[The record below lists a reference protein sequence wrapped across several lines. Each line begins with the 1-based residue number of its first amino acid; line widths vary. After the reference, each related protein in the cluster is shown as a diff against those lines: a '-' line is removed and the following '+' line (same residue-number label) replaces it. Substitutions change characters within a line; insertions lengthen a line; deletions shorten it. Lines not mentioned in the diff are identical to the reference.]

1 MANTQFHRRSVRLPL
16 YKIVD
21 KKKQTIPFRR
31 NPTQAYLETTKK
43 RLKEKFGRIR
53 LVILK
58 GRQAGITT
66 HEAILGLDQA
76 IIRSNQKV
84 GMLAHTDE
92 TRKSIF
98 EKVKFAFREF
108 PDAIQLNN
116 GKIFTKPQSKY
127 DTKYELTLKDNNSS
141 IAVVRDPRGSTR
153 SKLHISEMAFIKNAG
168 DMLAGTLPSV
178 PESSDIIIETTANG
192 FGNDFEKLWTKYAD
206 KGDNRERTCLFLPWY
221 MVEEY
226 SLPLQKGEKVIVP
239 LELKHLNEP
248 LWNGYVLSEEQKK
261 WYLEQY
267 GTYTDP
273 RMMFQEYPSTP
284 EEAFLTTGTS
294 VFSSQIVKGLEVPS
308 YYEDEQIPHLYLYGE
323 PTDQCVFGGDTSAG
337 VEGGDNG
344 AIIVRDWESGAL
356 LASFYAVC
364 EPSYLCQVID
374 RLIELGYWGRIGV
387 EKNNTGYAF
396 YEVAKEKDRYALL
409 YTKHTTGNKY
419 DYATKTIGRETNSKT
434 RPILMS
440 EYKEAIRN
448 EYITEVD
455 PRGKK
460 ELFTFIYNDRMKEEA
475 LPGHHDDW
483 IMADSICWQMRKY
496 PIAE

>member
-1 MANTQFHRRSVRLPL
+1 MKAMQGGLYTVFIRKSEPMANTQFHRRSVRLPL

-178 PESSDIIIETTANG
+178 PESIIETTANG

-294 VFSSQIVKGLEVPS
+294 VFSSQNRYHISISMASQQINVYSVAIRVQESKEGTTVPLS
-308 YYEDEQIPHLYLYGE
+308 FVIGSLVLFWHHFMR
-323 PTDQCVFGGDTSAG
+323 CVSHHTSA
-337 VEGGDNG
+337 
-344 AIIVRDWESGAL
+344 
-356 LASFYAVC
+356 
-364 EPSYLCQVID
+364 
-374 RLIELGYWGRIGV
+374 
-387 EKNNTGYAF
+387 K
-396 YEVAKEKDRYALL
+396 
-409 YTKHTTGNKY
+409 
-419 DYATKTIGRETNSKT
+419 
-434 RPILMS
+434 
-440 EYKEAIRN
+440 
-448 EYITEVD
+448 
-455 PRGKK
+455 
-460 ELFTFIYNDRMKEEA
+460 
-475 LPGHHDDW
+475 
-483 IMADSICWQMRKY
+483 
-496 PIAE
+496 